1 MAAIVASNCA
11 DTTFDTASLNN
22 TLTFDLDQT
31 RLLNEHPPQCP
42 PPFTSRPGPSVVPP
56 IPPSLPNHRL
66 LYRGSLSL
74 PDSTLLL
81 DGISFVA
88 ALSGSSNSL
97 PDATNITTNANT
109 STSNALLNH
118 PLALALESMRGRSL
132 RFLGTIKRSGVWID
146 EKEDGIGTVDVEIHP
161 LATLSQMYFENVFC
175 LTPTTSDDDKS
186 EVGVKVGLG
195 DSNDP
200 GSLDVLIYA
209 QLLPDPS
216 SSSSLTVSSTSRA
229 QPRMIR
235 LRAARILPGPPPPAL
250 QNPRPRPDEPAPRAP
265 PWMLFSSASKRKRDE
280 EAGGNGKRS
289 KAEVRA
295 KDREASVEALRKA
308 REVMLRMPRPGTNAA
323 ASGQDAKAKEKDRD
337 KTSSKG
343 KGKATGNMGEF
354 KIPSVPSRVRSMSGT
369 GLNSTE
375 EEKLEADDVFGSFD
389 DMGNVR
395 KEKMTQDPD
404 EVERSNKTVSDTYL
418 AAKVNCV
425 GYFFSCYKVIKQ
437 ATVRALADA
446 GIVKGHP
453 EFNDLFQYIYRGTA
467 FALRAKMRTGTVD
480 LWQVYKAVD
489 THARMYVQN
498 CQDAG
503 RTQM

>member
-1 MAAIVASNCA
+1 MRS
-11 DTTFDTASLNN
+11 
-22 TLTFDLDQT
+22 
-31 RLLNEHPPQCP
+31 
-42 PPFTSRPGPSVVPP
+42 
-56 IPPSLPNHRL
+56 L
-66 LYRGSLSL
+66 LY
-74 PDSTLLL
+74 
-81 DGISFVA
+81 IV
-88 ALSGSSNSL
+88 
-97 PDATNITTNANT
+97 
-109 STSNALLNH
+109 
-118 PLALALESMRGRSL
+118 SMFSYSRR
-132 RFLGTIKRSGVWID
+132 RC
-146 EKEDGIGTVDVEIHP
+146 VD
-161 LATLSQMYFENVFC
+161 
-175 LTPTTSDDDKS
+175 
-186 EVGVKVGLG
+186 
-195 DSNDP
+195 DP

-323 ASGQDAKAKEKDRD
+323 ASGQDAKVKEKDRD

-467 FALRAKMRTGTVD
+467 FALVRIISPSSAILICDPTNNLCTADTESKNADWHGGPVAGVQGRRHACADVRAELSRCWTNTDV
-480 LWQVYKAVD
+480 
-489 THARMYVQN
+489 
-498 CQDAG
+498 G
-503 RTQM
+503 RC